1 MLSFPKLVS
10 RRGFCLHAF
19 ATMKLRDNPYLSL
32 TFLTGLNLFN
42 YLDRNVLPA
51 VLPNLQKELHLDD
64 GQVGR
69 ANTMFMVGYFL
80 TSPFFGYLGDRFPRK
95 WLIAFGILFWSIG
108 TTMTGFA
115 AELAALL
122 VYRVLVGLGE
132 ASYATL
138 APAWLSDLFAPA
150 KRNNALTIFYVAIPV
165 GAALGYV
172 TGAASIHFSGS
183 WRPGFLWAGA
193 PGLLLA
199 VALLF
204 LREPARGEADGPA
217 AGGTAAP
224 VAKPTVA
231 DVAKLFRIR
240 DFVLVLLGY
249 TAYTFVL
256 GGFQFWAPTFLFRV
270 HNVAMESASLF
281 FGGTLVVTGLVA
293 TLLGGFAATAWQKR
307 FRAGYSTVLALSILL
322 SVPLAAWALVTPSLL
337 EARVCLAAAMFL
349 LFLPTGPINTLI
361 VESVPTA
368 LRASAMAASIF
379 VIHLFGDFW
388 SPEIIGRL
396 SLFWN
401 DPAHAGAGLRRAVLL
416 LPGMLAVGAVF
427 WGWLAWRQAHGPG
440 KPELASA
447 VGSPQG

>member
-1 MLSFPKLVS
+1 
-10 RRGFCLHAF
+10 
-19 ATMKLRDNPYLSL
+19 MKKGTQAYLGL

-51 VLPNLQKELHLDD
+51 VLSTLQRDLHLDD
-64 GQVGR
+64 AQVGR
-69 ANTMFMVGYFL
+69 ANTMFMVGYFF

-115 AELAALL
+115 AGLGALL
-122 VYRVLVGLGE
+122 AYRVLVGLGE

-138 APAWLSDLFAPA
+138 APAWLSDLFSPER
-150 KRNNALTIFYVAIPV
+150 RNNALTIFYVAIPV
-165 GAALGYV
+165 GSALGYL
-172 TGAASIHFSGS
+172 TGAMSLHFTGS
-183 WRPGFLWAGA
+183 WRAGFLWAGV

-204 LREPARGEADGPA
+204 LREPARGEADVSATGESLPPPEKPA
-217 AGGTAAP
+217 M
-224 VAKPTVA
+224 A
-231 DVAKLFRIR
+231 DVARLFRIG
-240 DFVLVLLGY
+240 DFNLVLLGY

-270 HNVAMESASLF
+270 HGIAMEKASLF
-281 FGGTLVVTGLVA
+281 FGGTLVVTGLIA
-293 TLLGGFAATAWQKR
+293 TLLGGFAATAWQRR
-307 FRAGYSTVLALSILL
+307 FRAGYASTLALSITL
-322 SVPLAAWALVTPSLL
+322 SVPFAAAALMTPS
-337 EARVCLAAAMFL
+337 ATASMVYFAVAMFL

-396 SLFWN
+396 SLAWKSLQ
-401 DPAHAGAGLRRAVLL
+401 HAVLV
-416 LPGMLAVGAVF
+416 LPGLLAVGALF
-427 WGWLAWRQAHGPG
+427 WGWLAWRKAN
-440 KPELASA
+440 
-447 VGSPQG
+447 SPDAAAING

>member
-1 MLSFPKLVS
+1 
-10 RRGFCLHAF
+10 
-19 ATMKLRDNPYLSL
+19 MKKGEHPYLGL

-51 VLPNLQKELHLDD
+51 VLTTLQKDLHLDD
-64 GQVGR
+64 AQVGR
-69 ANTMFMVGYFL
+69 ANTMFMVGYFF

-115 AELAALL
+115 VGLAALL
-122 VYRVLVGLGE
+122 AYRVLVGLGE

-138 APAWLSDLFAPA
+138 APAWLSDLFPPA
-150 KRNNALTIFYVAIPV
+150 RRNNALTIFYVAIPV
-165 GAALGYV
+165 GSALGYL
-172 TGAASIHFSGS
+172 TGAASLHFSGN
-183 WRPGFLWAGA
+183 WRAGFLWAGV

-204 LREPARGEADGPA
+204 LREPARGEADASKTGEP
-217 AGGTAAP
+217 P
-224 VAKPTVA
+224 PPCAKPSPG
-231 DVAKLFRIR
+231 DVAKLFRIG
-240 DFVLVLLGY
+240 DFNLVLLGY

-270 HNVAMESASLF
+270 HGMAMERASLF
-281 FGGTLVVTGLVA
+281 FGGTLVLTGLVA
-293 TLLGGFAATAWQKR
+293 TLLGGFAATAWQRR
-307 FRAGYSTVLALSILL
+307 FRAGYAATLALSILG
-322 SVPLAAWALVTPSLL
+322 SVPLAAAALLTPSPT
-337 EARVCLAAAMFL
+337 ACMAYFASAMFL

-396 SLFWN
+396 SLAWN
-401 DPAHAGAGLRRAVLL
+401 SLQRAVLL
-416 LPGMLAVGAVF
+416 LPGILAAGAVF
-427 WGWLAWRQAHGPG
+427 WGWLAWRKARH
-440 KPELASA
+440 
-447 VGSPQG
+447 VGDRVNVNG

>member
-1 MLSFPKLVS
+1 MNAS
-10 RRGFCLHAF
+10 A
-19 ATMKLRDNPYLSL
+19 AMKKESSPYLGL
-32 TFLTGLNLFN
+32 AFLTGLNLFN

-51 VLPNLQKELHLDD
+51 VLPNLQKDLLLNDA
-64 GQVGR
+64 QVGR

-115 AELAALL
+115 AGLAALL
-122 VYRVLVGLGE
+122 LYRVLVGLGE

-138 APAWLSDLFAPA
+138 APAWISDLFTPA

-165 GAALGYV
+165 GSALGYLA
-172 TGAASIHFSGS
+172 GAASIHFSGS
-183 WRPGFLWAGA
+183 WRPGFLWAGV

-204 LREPARGEADGPA
+204 LREPARGEADARAEGEPPPPA
-217 AGGTAAP
+217 
-224 VAKPTVA
+224 AKPTVT
-231 DVAKLFRIR
+231 DVLQLFRIG
-240 DFVLVLLGY
+240 DFNLVLLGY

-270 HNVAMESASLF
+270 HGVAMENASLF
-281 FGGTLVVTGLVA
+281 FGGTLVVTGLIA
-293 TLLGGFAATAWQKR
+293 TLLGGFAATAWQRR
-307 FRAGYSTVLALSILL
+307 FRAGYATTLALSILL
-322 SVPLAAWALVTPSLL
+322 SVPLAALALTTPNVLASKL
-337 EARVCLAAAMFL
+337 CLGAAMFL

-379 VIHLFGDFW
+379 AIHLFGDFW

-396 SLFWN
+396 SLGWN
-401 DPAHAGAGLRRAVLL
+401 DPAHPGVGLQHAVLL
-416 LPGMLAVGAVF
+416 LPAMLAVGAVF
-427 WGWLAWRQAHGPG
+427 WGWLAWRQAHAA
-440 KPELASA
+440 KSPEAPAPLPA
-447 VGSPQG
+447 